1 MFRITKS
8 KSEIIT
14 FLQSEQNDKG
24 VPLWPSLTPGCQ
36 GVKDMPE
43 RGTRNL
49 NIVRKVVNV
58 VTLMSLTDDRHAHGS
73 VILGVYV
80 LFVLLQLYGV
90 VGLEVV

>member
-1 MFRITKS
+1 
-8 KSEIIT
+8 
-14 FLQSEQNDKG
+14 
-24 VPLWPSLTPGCQ
+24 
-36 GVKDMPE
+36 MPE

-58 VTLMSLTDDRHAHGS
+58 VTLMSLTDDRHTHGS
-73 VILGVYV
+73 VILGVNV